1 MSSND
6 GVGLAGSRVFTR
18 ASSGLVREVS
28 TLDTMYYGMMQIG
41 IPYIIFIIA
50 SWLFYPGASME
61 LSTLITIVGGI
72 FLGITYAL
80 YSAIYPRS
88 GGEYVFLSRSVHPA
102 YGFLV
107 SFYQVFWQS
116 FYAGITGAFWAIY
129 GWSPLFSTLGLQTGQ
144 HWMLSLGTWF
154 GSHNGI
160 FVTGFVMI
168 LFFGTVLYRGV
179 RRIFLLQR
187 WAVTLA
193 LISVAVLLV
202 ILGLAAAGAIDFQA
216 KFNALAGAGA
226 YNKVISTATA
236 AGTNV
241 APGFSFAHTLTFMVW
256 PAFSILFAINSVS
269 FSGEVKNVRRGQLF
283 GITGA
288 MVLAG
293 VIMAAM
299 MFFLRLG
306 VGSKFLLASS
316 AVGSKFPL
324 AIPPWINLLASIAGG
339 NVALTVLCNLYVLL
353 LIPFAGVAGMIY
365 ASRALLA
372 WGLDGAGPEKFADV
386 SPKFHSPRV
395 GVAISVGIALV
406 ALILY
411 AYTGLLAVLSGL
423 LGFSVAFGL
432 TALAA
437 ITFPY
442 RKKDMYEGSP
452 AAMKVAGVPLMTI
465 SAIIS
470 SVMLLW
476 VIYRAAVDKVFA
488 ADNNFSLI
496 LNGIVFAAGPVWYL
510 VLRWYRLRQGV
521 DLNARYKEM
530 PVE

>member
-1 MSSND
+1 MSSSD
-6 GVGLAGSRVFTR
+6 GVGIVGPRIFTR

-28 TLDTMYYGMMQIG
+28 TVDTMYYGMMQIG

-50 SWLFYPGASME
+50 SWIFYPGASME
-61 LSTLITIVGGI
+61 LSTLITVVGGI

-129 GWSPLFSTLGLQTGQ
+129 GWSPLFSTLGLQTGD
-144 HWMLSLGTWF
+144 HWMLTLGTWF

-160 FVTGFVMI
+160 FVTGLVMVVCY
-168 LFFGTVLYRGV
+168 GTVLYRGV
-179 RRIFLLQR
+179 RKIFLLQR
-187 WAVTLA
+187 WSVLLA
-193 LISVAVLLV
+193 MVSVAVLLIV
-202 ILGLAAAGAIDFQA
+202 LGLAASGAIDFQA

-226 YNKVISTATA
+226 FHKVIATATA
-236 AGTNV
+236 AGTNL

-269 FSGEVKNVRRGQLF
+269 FSGEIKNVRRGQLF

-288 MVLAG
+288 MVLSG
-293 VIMAAM
+293 LIMTAM
-299 MFFLRLG
+299 MFFLRFATG
-306 VGSKFLLASS
+306 DSFLLASS
-316 AVGSKFPL
+316 AIGSKFPL

-339 NVALTVLCNLYVLL
+339 NVALTVICNLYVLL

-395 GVAISVGIALV
+395 GVLISVGIALV
-406 ALILY
+406 ALVLY
-411 AYTGLLAVLSGL
+411 SYTGLLAVLSGL

-437 ITFPY
+437 IFFPY
-442 RKKDMYEGSP
+442 HKKDMYEGSP
-452 AAMKVAGVPLMTI
+452 SAMTVFGVPLMTV
-465 SAIIS
+465 SAVIA
-470 SVMLLW
+470 SVMLIW
-476 VIYRAAVDKVFA
+476 VIYRAAVDDVVGA
-488 ADNNFSLI
+488 NNHFSLI
-496 LNGIVFAAGPVWYL
+496 MNGIVFAAGPVWYL
-510 VLRWYRLRQGV
+510 ALRWYRLRQGV
-521 DLNARYKEM
+521 DINARYKEM

>member
-1 MSSND
+1 MSSAD
-6 GVGLAGSRVFTR
+6 GIEIVGPRVFTR

-41 IPYIIFIIA
+41 LAYIIFIIA
-50 SWLFYPGASME
+50 SWVFYPGASME
-61 LSTLITIVGGI
+61 LSTFLTIIGAI
-72 FLGITYAL
+72 FLGFTYAL
-80 YSAIYPRS
+80 YSAVYPRS

-154 GSHNGI
+154 GSHTGI
-160 FVTGFVMI
+160 FVTGLVM
-168 LFFGTVLYRGV
+168 LAFFGTILYRGV
-179 RRIFLLQR
+179 RKIFLLQR
-187 WAVTLA
+187 WFVTLA
-193 LISVAVLLV
+193 LVSIAVLLV
-202 ILGLAAAGAIDFQA
+202 VLGLTATGVIDFQS
-216 KFNALAGAGA
+216 KFNALAGTGA
-226 YNKVISTATA
+226 YAKVLATA
-236 AGTNV
+236 SGTNL
-241 APGFSFAHTLTFMVW
+241 APGFSLAHTLTFLVW

-269 FSGEVKNVRRGQLF
+269 FSGEIKNVRRGQLY

-288 MVLAG
+288 MLLSG
-293 VIMAAM
+293 LIMMAM
-299 MFFLRLG
+299 MFFLRAA
-306 VGSKFLLASS
+306 VGSRFLLASS
-316 AVGSKFPL
+316 AIGSKFPL
-324 AIPPWINLLASIAGG
+324 AIPAWINLLASIAGG
-339 NVALTVLCNLYVLL
+339 NIALTVLCNLYVIL
-353 LIPFAGVAGMIY
+353 LIPFAGVAGLIY
-365 ASRALLA
+365 SSRALLA

-395 GVAISVGIALV
+395 AVVISVGIALV

-411 AYTGLLAVLSGL
+411 SYTGLLAVLSGL

-442 RKKDMYEGSP
+442 RNRDMYEGSP
-452 AAMKVAGVPLMTI
+452 AAITVFGLPLLTI
-465 SAIIS
+465 SAVIS
-470 SVMLLW
+470 SVMLIW

-488 ADNNFSLI
+488 ANNHFSLI
-496 LNGIVFAAGPVWYL
+496 LNAIVFAAGPIWYFA
-510 VLRWYRLRQGV
+510 VRWYRLRQGV